1 MSQDAPQNPIARKQ
15 VLCTMPGTDA
25 VIVRRDETYRMTDTG
40 ALTMDLYYPPDSRNG
55 PLLPA
60 VVFVLGF
67 SDVGAKKILGCSAKE
82 MGSYVSWARLAAASG
97 LVAITYTNR
106 EPEADLHAVLDHVR
120 SNAASLGIDANRIGV
135 WACSGH
141 VPMALSLLMQKDGL
155 RPTCAVLCYGYMLDL
170 DGLTGVAEAAA
181 AWRFVNASAGKSVDD
196 LRRDVPLFVA
206 RAGRD
211 QFAGLNEGVD
221 RFLAN
226 AVARNL
232 PVTFVNHPEGPHA
245 FDLDHDSETT
255 REIIRGILAFMRCRL
270 GAAPVEGGR

>member
-1 MSQDAPQNPIARKQ
+1 MTRGRVLLLVVLLAGCASVSPSPSASVSPSPEPRTSLAEPSGSTAP
-15 VLCTMPGTDA
+15 LD
-25 VIVRRDETYRMTDTG
+25 
-40 ALTMDLYYPPDSRNG
+40 
-55 PLLPA
+55 
-60 VVFVLGF
+60 
-67 SDVGAKKILGCSAKE
+67 
-82 MGSYVSWARLAAASG
+82 LAAVPIWRLG
-97 LVAITYTNR
+97 WTDGVA
-106 EPEADLHAVLDHVR
+106 
-120 SNAASLGIDANRIGV
+120 
-135 WACSGH
+135 
-141 VPMALSLLMQKDGL
+141 MQKDGL